1 MRLFFRRLSI
11 FSLNISSRHTMY
23 NLPPTLNAVQLNHR
37 ERHFLQLA
45 CSELTYVQI
54 ADKMC
59 VSPRTVDGYREALF
73 ERLQV
78 KSRVGLAMWAVRTGV
93 VSL

>member
-1 MRLFFRRLSI
+1 MNNLSTAGG
-11 FSLNISSRHTMY
+11 LN
-23 NLPPTLNAVQLNHR
+23 QR
-37 ERHFLQLA
+37 EHQFIQLA

-73 ERLQV
+73 DRLQV
-78 KSRVGLAMWAVRTGV
+78 KSRVGLALWAVRTGLV
-93 VSL
+93 VL

>member
-1 MRLFFRRLSI
+1 MNSLSPLYELT
-11 FSLNISSRHTMY
+11 S
-23 NLPPTLNAVQLNHR
+23 VQLNHR

-54 ADKMC
+54 ADRMC

-73 ERLQV
+73 ERYNI
-78 KSRVGLAMWAVRTGV
+78 KSRVGLALWAVKTGIV
-93 VSL
+93 AL

>member
-1 MRLFFRRLSI
+1 MNSIPTTTNPPDVRL
-11 FSLNISSRHTMY
+11 N
-23 NLPPTLNAVQLNHR
+23 QR
-37 ERHFLQLA
+37 ERHFIQLA

-73 ERLQV
+73 DRLAV
-78 KSRVGLAMWAVRTGV
+78 RSRVGLALWAVKTGV

>member
-1 MRLFFRRLSI
+1 
-11 FSLNISSRHTMY
+11 MY
-23 NLPPTLNAVQLNHR
+23 TYPSNQNPVLLNHR
-37 ERHFLQLA
+37 EHHFVQLA

>member
-1 MRLFFRRLSI
+1 MYVLSAPH
-11 FSLNISSRHTMY
+11 S
-23 NLPPTLNAVQLNHR
+23 LNAVKLNQR

-73 ERLQV
+73 DRLQV
-78 KSRVGLAMWAVRTGV
+78 KSRVGMALWAVREGLV
-93 VSL
+93 KL